1 MNKNQRRRP
10 RVTYQNEALYT
21 SFDATGY
28 HFNNQTSSDPNCSL
42 RNLHFDS
49 CSGNKVRQ
57 LHRIQAINYSSTT
70 NLIDINQYGS
80 AAHIGALP
88 SDTPDVTLDFE
99 YFLSEGYN
107 EQVAGFITDGKM
119 PALNN
124 HMIADGR
131 VGQNFFIITVPNGHD
146 VVNHDFEHHA
156 KDIRVVG
163 IGNAFLTQ
171 YAVTAE
177 VGSMPRAR
185 LSFEAFNMVG
195 YTGFCNL
202 PLPSV
207 DPSRNT
213 TCKDDVRFSI
223 PDTYQ
228 SFVYGNV
235 TGMEDI
241 EFHEGNVGLSPTNI
255 ELSLK
260 NGSNIS
266 ILPSG
271 FNDVDSG
278 SAHIQGFTINVPL
291 GRTKISRIGN
301 KHSFSRVANYPANIE
316 VAIRAIA
323 SNIKESTISQYFS
336 DEKCLKSSFDLEIKL
351 NDCFSVAACD
361 DNSIAHVE
369 SSMYFNIKNARLN
382 SESFTLD
389 VENHKIV
396 DIQFTASIV
405 GPEDLNEGLFISG
418 RSFLPNKP
426 KIVSWG
432 NPI

>member
-1 MNKNQRRRP
+1 MSINQRRRP
-10 RVTYQNEALYT
+10 RVIYQNEALYT

-28 HFNNQTSSDPNCSL
+28 HFNNQTPSDPDCSL

-49 CSGNKVRQ
+49 CSGNQVRQ
-57 LHRIQAINYSSTT
+57 LHRIQAINYSATT
-70 NLIDINQYGS
+70 NLVDINQYGS
-80 AAHIGALP
+80 ASHIGSLP

-99 YFLSEGYN
+99 YLLSEGYN
-107 EQVAGFITDGKM
+107 EQLSGFIIDGAV
-119 PALNN
+119 PTLYN

-131 VGQNFFIITVPNGHD
+131 VGQNFFIVTVPNGHD
-146 VVNHDFEHHA
+146 VVNHHFERHA
-156 KDIRVVG
+156 EDIRVIG

-177 VGSMPRAR
+177 IGSIPRAR

-207 DPSRNT
+207 DPSKNT
-213 TCKDDVRFSI
+213 TCKDDIRFSI

-241 EFHEGNVGLSPTNI
+241 EFHESNVGISPANI
-255 ELSLK
+255 EMSLK
-260 NGSNIS
+260 NGAVIS

-271 FNDVDSG
+271 FNDVNSG
-278 SAHIQGFTINVPL
+278 SVHIQGFTINVPL

-301 KHSFSRVANYPANIE
+301 RHSFSRVTNYPTNIQ
-316 VAIRAIA
+316 VSIRAIA
-323 SNIKESTISQYFS
+323 SNIKKSAISHYFS
-336 DEKCLKSSFDLEIKL
+336 DQKCLPSNIDLEIKL

-369 SSMYFNIKNARLN
+369 SSMYFNIKNVTLD
-382 SESFTLD
+382 SEFFTLD
-389 VENHKIV
+389 IEDNKIV
-396 DIQFTASIV
+396 DISFTASV
-405 GPEDLNEGLFISG
+405 SGPEDLNEGLFISG

>member
-1 MNKNQRRRP
+1 MSVLRRTRP
-10 RVTYQNEALYT
+10 RVIYQNEFLYS

-28 HFNNQTSSDPNCSL
+28 HFNHSTKSDPDGSL
-42 RNLHFDS
+42 RNLDWEA
-49 CSGNKVRQ
+49 CSGNQVRQ
-57 LHRIQAINYSSTT
+57 LHRIQAINYSSIT
-70 NLIDINQYGS
+70 NLVDINQYGS

-107 EQVAGFITDGKM
+107 EQVAGFITDGKN

-131 VGQNFFIITVPNGHD
+131 VGQNFFIVTVPHHHD
-146 VVNHDFEHHA
+146 VVNYDLEGNA
-156 KDIRVVG
+156 DDVRVIG

-177 VGSMPRAR
+177 VGSIPRAR
-185 LSFEAFNMVG
+185 MSFEAFNMVG

-202 PLPSV
+202 PVPSV
-207 DPSRNT
+207 DYRHNNH
-213 TCKDDVRFSI
+213 CKDDIRFSI

-235 TGMEDI
+235 VGMEDI
-241 EFHEGNVGLSPTNI
+241 EFSESNLGISPRNI

-260 NGSNIS
+260 NGSNIT

-271 FNDVDSG
+271 FNDMDLG

-301 KHSFSRVANYPANIE
+301 IHSFSRVGNYPTTIE
-316 VAIRAIA
+316 VIIRAIV
-323 SNIKESTISQYFS
+323 SDIKESTIGQYLA
-336 DEKCLKSSFDLEIKL
+336 DEQCSNAFFDLEIKM
-351 NDCFSVAACD
+351 NDGFCIDLCK
-361 DNSIAHVE
+361 DNKVVHAE
-369 SSMYFNIKNARLN
+369 SSMYFNIKNTRLT
-382 SESFTLD
+382 SEFFTLD
-389 VENHKIV
+389 LENHKMV
-396 DIQFTASIV
+396 DIKFTASVV
-405 GPEDLNEGLFISG
+405 GPEHLNEGLFISG
-418 RSFLPNKP
+418 RSFMPTKP